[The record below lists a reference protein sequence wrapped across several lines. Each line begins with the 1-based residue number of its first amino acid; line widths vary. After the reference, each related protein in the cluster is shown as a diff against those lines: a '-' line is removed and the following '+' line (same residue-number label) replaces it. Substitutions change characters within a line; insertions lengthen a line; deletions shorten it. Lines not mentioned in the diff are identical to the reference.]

1 MTIEINITPM
11 SLKNGVMGLP
21 INACRDWDATESK
34 AAKFIYA
41 DRKTDITFSP
51 KHIDYNTGL
60 ASAWQF
66 TVNDS
71 VQFASLKI
79 DGVYTYAED
88 KMSGEKLVCDLYEEN
103 GELCLEVKDV
113 NKHEPTNACKKIC
126 ELLQQGIRPVSELK
140 GKAPLWNSPSAWT
153 DFSEIDSYK
162 EVTDCV
168 YIWYGLADNDPNTY
182 IYVGI
187 VGDTAAAGK
196 SKRNLCQRLKEEQKA
211 ALKKYG
217 IDINIRKFRF
227 CSLNDARG
235 MAVPELLKT
244 IEMSEITVLSSLFNC
259 SNARDNIDALFSNS
273 NIVLLNSSTSYKY
286 VK

>member
-103 GELCLEVKDV
+103 GELCLKVKDV
-113 NKHEPTNACKKIC
+113 NKHEPTNA
-126 ELLQQGIRPVSELK
+126 
-140 GKAPLWNSPSAWT
+140 
-153 DFSEIDSYK
+153 
-162 EVTDCV
+162 
-168 YIWYGLADNDPNTY
+168 
-182 IYVGI
+182 
-187 VGDTAAAGK
+187 
-196 SKRNLCQRLKEEQKA
+196 
-211 ALKKYG
+211 
-217 IDINIRKFRF
+217 
-227 CSLNDARG
+227 
-235 MAVPELLKT
+235 
-244 IEMSEITVLSSLFNC
+244 
-259 SNARDNIDALFSNS
+259 
-273 NIVLLNSSTSYKY
+273 
-286 VK
+286 